1 MLPGLHVHGFVDD
14 IPDIDL
20 PPETRDDVGNPR
32 LQQLPGGGQRIG
44 LEPVRRPGKACPY
57 QGMSLGGDP
66 VEGTPFER
74 LQHFMAPGHA
84 LCALIAGPVKWEYAQ
99 VEYSLEPFLEQILAI
114 GVLST
119 DQVKQDTTKEEIV
132 RNLLD
137 LHHDAGHPLP
147 VAPAKTD

>member
-1 MLPGLHVHGFVDD
+1 
-14 IPDIDL
+14 
-20 PPETRDDVGNPR
+20 
-32 LQQLPGGGQRIG
+32 
-44 LEPVRRPGKACPY
+44 
-57 QGMSLGGDP
+57 
-66 VEGTPFER
+66 
-74 LQHFMAPGHA
+74 MAPGHA
-84 LCALIAGPVKWEYAQ
+84 LCALIAGPVKWKYAQ
-99 VEYSLEPFLEQILAI
+99 VEYSLEPFLEQVLAI